1 MLRISE
7 PYPLYLE
14 KLVRAVYHCERFEMN
29 GIMDADYFGIYP
41 YHAALLI
48 IAPKYYKAQ
57 GNRGRSEKYWE
68 PIDSF
73 MNKYGDAFLNSSV
86 EKFDDELIDAFV
98 NDLEALVTRY
108 YRCLPPKK
116 IRSKKQ

>member
-7 PYPLYLE
+7 PYPMRLE
-14 KLVRAVYHCERFEMN
+14 RLVRTVYHCEHFDMN
-29 GIMDADYFGIYP
+29 GIMDADYLGMYP

-57 GNRGRSEKYWE
+57 GNSGRSKKYWN
-68 PIDSF
+68 PIETFMSKYEDIFLDSSI
-73 MNKYGDAFLNSSV
+73 DR
-86 EKFDDELIDAFV
+86 FDDEIVEDFV
-98 NDLEALVTRY
+98 NDLDALVTRY

-116 IRSKKQ
+116 IWHKK